1 MAKIPSFP
9 LIFIAPIVAVELV
22 KQPVKTHRSRPATA
36 PSLKLYFALV
46 SLLLLAFFI
55 IIYFG
60 WLNWLVALG
69 FILGCVLLNSY
80 YIFKVFSQSSSG
92 EIVRTKPID
101 WNLILSNRVM
111 QPTSSSTAPGGCSE
125 DFFSVYLQ
133 KYFDGIIFAGESFP
147 IPNSTF
153 QYSSDF
159 SIVLPDGLSII
170 IEIDEPYYYK
180 DGTPTHCIDR
190 SKDSDRNKFFL
201 AGGWSIIR
209 FAEEQIV
216 INPEG
221 CCLEIARLLVQLTR
235 DRQYL
240 ARFSAG
246 VAPLGEIR
254 CWSYSEAEI
263 MAHGKYRDRYLIKS
277 GIKQGVAR

>member
-1 MAKIPSFP
+1 
-9 LIFIAPIVAVELV
+9 
-22 KQPVKTHRSRPATA
+22 
-36 PSLKLYFALV
+36 
-46 SLLLLAFFI
+46 
-55 IIYFG
+55 
-60 WLNWLVALG
+60 
-69 FILGCVLLNSY
+69 
-80 YIFKVFSQSSSG
+80 
-92 EIVRTKPID
+92 
-101 WNLILSNRVM
+101 
-111 QPTSSSTAPGGCSE
+111 
-125 DFFSVYLQ
+125 VYLH

-190 SKDSDRNKFFL
+190 NKDSDRNKFFL
-201 AGGWSIIR
+201 AGAWSIIR

-240 ARFSAG
+240 TKFSPG
-246 VAPLGEIR
+246 VFPLKEIR

-263 MAHGKYRDRYLIKS
+263 MASGKYRDRYLVKS
-277 GIKQGVAR
+277 GIKKGASQWFS